1 MSGRHLELFDGTER
15 QEWTSKDDLIVNS
28 TQRSHSSVSF
38 QIRNWKASARWNTC
52 PLFPFRSLEVEW
64 QGEGSDGDLKEEFTL
79 SIHTKQF
86 SDIAAV
92 TGRVLNNLKKNAIH
106 FPAF

>member
-1 MSGRHLELFDGTER
+1 MGQRDKNGLLEMTLLSIPHKDRIVLFHFKLVIG
-15 QEWTSKDDLIVNS
+15 K
-28 TQRSHSSVSF
+28 
-38 QIRNWKASARWNTC
+38 
-52 PLFPFRSLEVEW
+52 PLHD
-64 QGEGSDGDLKEEFTL
+64 GEGSDGDLKDEFTL

-92 TGRVLNNLKKNAIH
+92 TGRVLKNLKKNAIH